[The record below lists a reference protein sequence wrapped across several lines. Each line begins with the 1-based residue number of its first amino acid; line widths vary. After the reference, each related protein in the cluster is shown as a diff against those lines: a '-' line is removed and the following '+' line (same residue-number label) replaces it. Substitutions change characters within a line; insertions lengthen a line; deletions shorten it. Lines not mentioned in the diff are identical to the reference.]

1 MLEVTINKCTWTIV
15 EVDGQSAMLSDGFF
29 FGRTFFFDKKIC
41 INANISEDQ
50 KRKTLAHELC
60 HAFLSETQIHY
71 HDKNDEP
78 YTEEML
84 CEFVGHYAESILKIV
99 DQYFDR

>member
-1 MLEVTINKCTWTIV
+1 MEVTINKCTWNIV
-15 EVDGQSAMLSDGFF
+15 EVDGQSAVFVGDLLY
-29 FGRTFFFDKKIC
+29 FGKTLYFEKTIY
-41 INANISEDQ
+41 INANIPEDQ

-71 HDKNDEP
+71 HNKSDEL

-84 CEFVGHYAESILKIV
+84 CEFVGHYGESILKIV